1 MENDLLRNQ
10 LQNTRNLLNTLAGN
24 IDNTLLIYNDLNRN
38 RYRERTN
45 AARRNLNNLFQELRN
60 MYPETNRNTT
70 PNTQTPG
77 NNVTSNYTPLSN
89 SLNNIINN
97 RLNNRLNNLN
107 STSHNPLNPNL
118 SDSNPLNPNLSNSNP
133 LNSTSPLNTHPDL
146 IEVTLY
152 NSGHRVA
159 SNSSMEDV
167 QIYPSLRTLRESS
180 TVHMYGNL
188 ETEYD
193 SCSICRD
200 RFDDNSIVRKL
211 YCNHIFHLNCIDT
224 WLEGNIRCPVC
235 RSDLRDVEDDSVNLS
250 NTTGNLSNTHGN
262 LSNTTGNLSNTNG
275 NLSNTTGNLSNTH
288 GNLSNTNIAEV

>member
-10 LQNTRNLLNTLAGN
+10 LQNTRNLLTTLAGN

-38 RYRERTN
+38 RYRERTS

-60 MYPETNRNTT
+60 MYPETNRNPT

-97 RLNNRLNNLN
+97 RLNNLN
-107 STSHNPLNPNL
+107 STSHNPLN
-118 SDSNPLNPNLSNSNP
+118 
-133 LNSTSPLNTHPDL
+133 STSPLNVNPDL

-152 NSGHRVA
+152 NNGQRVA
-159 SNSSMEDV
+159 PNNMEDV
-167 QIYPSLRTLRESS
+167 QVYPSLRTLRESS
-180 TVHMYGNL
+180 TVHMYCNL
-188 ETEYD
+188 ETEFE
-193 SCSICRD
+193 SCTICRD

-224 WLEGNIRCPVC
+224 WLESNIRCPVC
-235 RSDLRDVEDDSVNLS
+235 RSDLRDIEENESENLNDTNTS
-250 NTTGNLSNTHGN
+250 NV
-262 LSNTTGNLSNTNG
+262 
-275 NLSNTTGNLSNTH
+275 
-288 GNLSNTNIAEV
+288 NIAQV